1 MSALPELHDGA
12 FAHINRYW
20 DRMNNAPAAKLLPG
34 ECYVSVSSAELI
46 TTVLGSCVSACVWS
60 PKAGV
65 GGMNHFMLPE
75 GERNSG
81 WGPAISNATRYG
93 THAMEFLVNELLK
106 LGAERDDLRIKM
118 FGGGR
123 VMAGMS
129 DVGARN
135 IAFLRRY
142 AREEGFEIL
151 AEDVGGPWPRKVVF
165 FPASGRVRL
174 KKLVSL
180 HNNTLLERE
189 QDYRR
194 RLEGEDMS
202 GDVELFE

>member
-1 MSALPELHDGA
+1 MSALPQLHDDA

-20 DRMNNAPAAKLLPG
+20 DRVHACPAAKLLPG
-34 ECYVSVSSAELI
+34 ECYVSVSRSELI

-60 PKAGV
+60 SEAGV
-65 GGMNHFMLPE
+65 GGMNHFMLPD
-75 GERNSG
+75 GDRDSG
-81 WGPAISNATRYG
+81 WGPAVSSATRYG
-93 THAMEFLVNELLK
+93 THAMEFLINELLK
-106 LGAERDDLRIKM
+106 LGARREDLRIKM

-129 DVGARN
+129 DVGAGN
-135 IAFLRRY
+135 IAFMRRFLHD
-142 AREEGFEIL
+142 ENLEL
-151 AEDVGGPWPRKVVF
+151 VAEDVGGRWPRKVVF
-165 FPASGRVRL
+165 FPATGRARV

-194 RLEGEDMS
+194 QLQDEPLH
-202 GDVELFE
+202 GDVELF

>member
-1 MSALPELHDGA
+1 MSALPALHDHA

-20 DRMNNAPAAKLLPG
+20 DRLHAAPAAKLLPG
-34 ECYVSVSSAELI
+34 EAYVSVAPTELI

-60 PKAGV
+60 PSTGI
-65 GGMNHFMLPE
+65 GGMNHFMLPD
-75 GERNSG
+75 GDRDRG
-81 WGPAISNATRYG
+81 WGPVTSSATRYG
-93 THAMEFLVNELLK
+93 TYAMEFLITELLK
-106 LGAERDDLRIKM
+106 LGAPRDDLHIKV

-135 IAFLRRY
+135 IAFMRQFLRD
-142 AREEGFEIL
+142 EGL
-151 AEDVGGPWPRKVVF
+151 TLVAEDVGGPWPRKVVF
-165 FPASGRVRL
+165 FPASGRARV

-194 RLEGEDMS
+194 RLENDPVA
-202 GDVELFE
+202 GDVELF

>member
-1 MSALPELHDGA
+1 MSALPQLHDGA

-20 DRMNNAPAAKLLPG
+20 DRVHACPAAKLLPG
-34 ECYVSVSSAELI
+34 ECYVSVSHSELI

-60 PKAGV
+60 SEAGV
-65 GGMNHFMLPE
+65 GGMNHFMLPD
-75 GERNSG
+75 GARDSG
-81 WGPAISNATRYG
+81 WGPAVSNATRYG
-93 THAMEFLVNELLK
+93 THAMEFLINELLK
-106 LGAERDDLRIKM
+106 LGARREDLRIKM

-129 DVGARN
+129 DVGAGN
-135 IAFLRRY
+135 IAFMRRFLRD
-142 AREEGFEIL
+142 EKLEL
-151 AEDVGGPWPRKVVF
+151 VAEDVGGRWPRKVVF
-165 FPASGRVRL
+165 FPATGRARV

-194 RLEGEDMS
+194 RLQDDPLQ
-202 GDVELFE
+202 GDVELF